1 MGKKCKLEGESLA
14 GDVEVPAPP
23 SPSPA
28 GISTVS
34 DQILSRLQ
42 ELGDKMDSMDRRVQK
57 AEAAL
62 GQGSSQASSVL
73 SFPHTTLPT
82 VASHGIATET
92 NGTESVVPAL
102 GYLRGNESLQSQVD
116 KRLAELERI
125 NETATK
131 GRNKSQRGGP
141 GEVSVK
147 RMVDWPQNFILTG
160 SRKNR
165 PTYDDLTLTQWVAGF
180 VRCIQEEKSEE
191 ASACMLDYLGN
202 LMEDASDFSWESAK
216 ASHAIVLTNME
227 ADRLQ
232 WTDTDKVDRI
242 RRAHAQRHVGVGQ
255 NSTARPSLL
264 KKSKNGGSKNGLNCK
279 YFQEGTCRF
288 TSHHRSAGQYYRHVC
303 ENCEGLH
310 VTRLCTQKSGSK
322 N

>member
-1 MGKKCKLEGESLA
+1 MPKVYFCSKCDLQHPRPVGKKCKLEGESLA

-57 AEAAL
+57 AEASL

-73 SFPHTTLPT
+73 SSPHTSLTT
-82 VASHGIATET
+82 AVSHGIATET
-92 NGTESVVPAL
+92 NGTESVVPSL

-141 GEVSVK
+141 GEVSLK

-202 LMEDASDFSWESAK
+202 LM
-216 ASHAIVLTNME
+216 
-227 ADRLQ
+227 
-232 WTDTDKVDRI
+232 
-242 RRAHAQRHVGVGQ
+242 
-255 NSTARPSLL
+255 
-264 KKSKNGGSKNGLNCK
+264 
-279 YFQEGTCRF
+279 
-288 TSHHRSAGQYYRHVC
+288 
-303 ENCEGLH
+303 
-310 VTRLCTQKSGSK
+310 
-322 N
+322 